1 MSTGRRAYDI
11 LRAHVNNQW
20 DRINEPGLKSAW
32 DELNE
37 AVNGPK
43 YQEGA
48 PEVPASET
56 VPVTE
61 PIDQKAIARR
71 ILGVEENA
79 SFEEIRKAYERLRKR
94 SDPVKFPEG
103 TEERNLAVQLSQ
115 RIETAYRILA
125 KDVPSIEKR
134 FSNLEIE

>member
-32 DELNE
+32 NELNE

-43 YQEGA
+43 FQDGA
-48 PEVPASET
+48 PEVPAAENQKAA
-56 VPVTE
+56 E

-71 ILGVEENA
+71 ILGVEESA
-79 SFEEIRKAYERLRKR
+79 SFEEVRKAYERLRKR
-94 SDPVKFPEG
+94 SEPAKFPEG
-103 TEERNLAVQLSQ
+103 TEEREMAAQLSQ